1 MQWWRHG
8 AWRHFLLLW
17 LAANALRMT
26 LLAVPPLLPAIHRDL
41 HLSETLVG
49 ILSGLPVLLLA
60 VAAVFGSL
68 VIAHLGARRALV
80 LGLVLVAVA
89 GACRGVGSTTAILF
103 AMTFAMG
110 LGVAVSQPAMPA
122 LVRQWFPDR
131 IGQATA
137 VMS

>member
-8 AWRHFLLLW
+8 DWRHFLLLW

-68 VIAHLGARRALV
+68 VIARVGARRALV
-80 LGLVLVAVA
+80 LGLLLVAVA
-89 GACRGVGSTTAILF
+89 GA
-103 AMTFAMG
+103 
-110 LGVAVSQPAMPA
+110 
-122 LVRQWFPDR
+122 
-131 IGQATA
+131 
-137 VMS
+137 